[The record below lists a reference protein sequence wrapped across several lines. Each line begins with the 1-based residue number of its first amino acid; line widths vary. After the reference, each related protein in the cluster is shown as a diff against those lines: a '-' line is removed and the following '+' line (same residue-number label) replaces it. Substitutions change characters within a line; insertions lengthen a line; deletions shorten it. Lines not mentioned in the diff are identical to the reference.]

1 MSDRTISDNQRL
13 WLGTQTRIWE
23 SEGLITAE
31 AGERIRGRYVVA
43 QQVNLTRLVVFLGA
57 AFVAVGLIWLVAA
70 NLQRFSLGGR
80 FAVVVLV
87 WLALMVGTEVLR
99 ARSGGA
105 DTVWVSALRVIAAGA
120 FGAVVFQAAN
130 SLNAPTD
137 RAILLGAWAGG
148 ALVLAYGVRSFP
160 VLVVAVPL
168 TLAWVFWQTLEAQ
181 ETQFNAGLGAAL
193 AGVVGAGVAGAH
205 ARLWPIGAL
214 PWREFGA
221 MGSLLAVFITGI
233 PSGGRSV
240 SFGGPVIAVVIAAVL
255 VCGVLAIR
263 ADRATRVHALVAF
276 GALALG
282 LLLSRWQAQFGF
294 LDVDSRLTGAT
305 TSAILRASVAV
316 LGFLLLATGVA
327 VIGVLRESPR
337 LAFAATAALVLFVT
351 VQAFAVFA
359 PILSGATLFLV
370 LGVVLLATGYAAER
384 GRRRLQARRES
395 LA

>member
-1 MSDRTISDNQRL
+1 MNDHTISDNQRI
-13 WLGTQTRIWE
+13 WLDTQSRIWE
-23 SEGLITAE
+23 SERIISAE

-70 NLQRFSLGGR
+70 NLERFTPGGR

-120 FGAVVFQAAN
+120 LGAVVFQAAN

-160 VLVVAVPL
+160 VLVLAVPL
-168 TLAWVFWQTLEAQ
+168 TLMWVLWQTLELQ
-181 ETQFNAGLGAAL
+181 ETQFHGSLGAAL
-193 AGVVGAGVAGAH
+193 AGVVGAGMAGAH
-205 ARLWPIGAL
+205 TRLWPIGAL

-221 MGSLLAVFITGI
+221 LGSLLAVFIAGV
-233 PSGGRSV
+233 PSGGDSAHF
-240 SFGGPVIAVVIAAVL
+240 SGPALVLALAAAL
-255 VCGVLAIR
+255 ICGVLAIR

-276 GALALG
+276 GALTLT
-282 LLLSRWQAQFGF
+282 LLLASWQAQFGF

-370 LGVVLLATGYAAER
+370 LGVVLLVTGYAAER
-384 GRRRLQARRES
+384 GRRRLQARREA